1 MCLYSEVFDIV
12 SPMGQQ
18 VERLWLTEASV
29 MYVSASGGDKRER
42 WECSSMNS
50 SFCPLEGTVINKVKS
65 LYLHSTFKNGVI
77 PKCFPVKNKKRGI
90 KIVKGG
96 KTKTNK
102 MNKSGK
108 NERQNTIQN
117 KY

>member
-1 MCLYSEVFDIV
+1 MFIFYLKTQQGHHYLTIV
-12 SPMGQQ
+12 PPQTLDGSWYNMS
-18 VERLWLTEASV
+18 WIFFK
-29 MYVSASGGDKRER
+29 GDKRER

-108 NERQNTIQN
+108 E
-117 KY
+117 